1 MRDSNAWVYA
11 PQIALHRDRQS
22 LSDAEHQKILGMLE
36 SSHATGQ
43 RILSLRDQVFSGQK
57 INTSEQRAV
66 GHWALRLASA
76 QRRSTQWP
84 ESLPRRFCPDD
95 VDLLPRFATEDQH
108 VAAFAE
114 SVRSGT
120 ARSGCGK
127 AFTSIVH
134 LGIGG
139 SDLGPKLLIDA
150 LAAHAEHAPIT
161 AWFLSNLDYHA
172 VQHCL
177 AGLDPQTTLV
187 VMVSKSFSTQET
199 LHNAEHLLQW
209 MRRAGVPKPADHFV
223 AVTNRLEL
231 AAQWGIPGHQRFW
244 FDESIGGR
252 FSLWGPVSLT
262 ARIVLGNQV
271 MDDVLD
277 GGLEMDQH
285 FLTSALHHNMP
296 AVLAATDFYNLRE
309 RDIPTLMVSAYD
321 SRLGLLVP
329 YLKQLWMESLGKHVD
344 HQGRPING
352 PACPILWGD
361 IGTNAQ
367 HAFFQL
373 LHQGGQG
380 VAIDLIGTV
389 RPEHEAV
396 ESHQALLAHLVAQ
409 AQALSTG
416 YQSDNPNRVCW
427 GGHPVHLFMLERL
440 NAKSLGAL
448 ICLWEHRVLCL
459 AALTGVNPFDQ
470 WGVEIGKAIA
480 ASAFEALQDASTEPD
495 TTRPVHITG
504 RTSSDTNPLA
514 IDATSASIIRW
525 IQQQ

>member
-1 MRDSNAWVYA
+1 MHDSNAWVHG
-11 PQIALHRDRQS
+11 PQLALHRDRQS
-22 LSDAEHQKILGMLE
+22 LSDAEHQKILGIL
-36 SSHATGQ
+36 STSQATGQ

-76 QRRSTQWP
+76 QRRSAVWP
-84 ESLPRRFCPDD
+84 EALPRRFCPDNID
-95 VDLLPRFATEDQH
+95 VLPRFAAEDQR
-108 VAAFAE
+108 VATFAD
-114 SVRSGT
+114 SVRSGQHT
-120 ARSGCGK
+120 STPGK
-127 AFTSIVH
+127 AYTSIVH

-150 LAAHAEHAPIT
+150 LSTHASHTPIT

-177 AGLDPQTTLV
+177 AGLNPQTTLV

-209 MRRAGVPKPADHFV
+209 IKRAGIPNPTDHFV
-223 AVTNRLEL
+223 AVTNRLDL
-231 AAQWGIPGHQRFW
+231 AAQWGIPSEQCFW

-262 ARIVLGNQV
+262 ARVVLGNPV
-271 MDDVLD
+271 VDDVLD

-285 FLTSALHHNMP
+285 FLTSALSQNLP

-321 SRLGLLVP
+321 SRLSLLVP

-344 HQGRPING
+344 HHGRPIDG

-389 RPEHEAV
+389 RPEHEAI
-396 ESHQALLAHLVAQ
+396 ESHQALLAHLIAQ

-416 YQSDNPNRVCW
+416 YQSDDPNRVCW
-427 GGHPVHLFMLERL
+427 GGHPVNMIFLDRL

-480 ASAFEALQDASTEPD
+480 ASAFAALQDPPEKPIIAAATSPST
-495 TTRPVHITG
+495 T
-504 RTSSDTNPLA
+504 TNPLA
-514 IDATSASIIRW
+514 IDATSASIIHW
-525 IQQQ
+525 IKQQ